1 MRVLIVDDEPLARTA
16 LARILIA
23 RSDVEHFDSAADAI
37 EAEDRL
43 AENDYDV
50 MLLDIS
56 LPARTGLE
64 LLDRLRQRLKP
75 VPSVVFV
82 TAYAQHALTAFE
94 KHAADYILKPFSS
107 ARVNEAL
114 EFASQRTQSERA
126 VKLLELLPHL
136 RSLNDDR
143 SSKIAIRSN
152 GRILFINPQDVA
164 VVQAQGNYVLLQQE
178 KGTYLL
184 KESISSAA
192 DKFKAYGFVR
202 IHRSVLVNASF
213 VEEIRSRSTGEYEL
227 RIRGGNQYIVTRTY
241 KDNLKALARMW
252 MGSGTLLAD

>member
-1 MRVLIVDDEPLARTA
+1 
-16 LARILIA
+16 
-23 RSDVEHFDSAADAI
+23 
-37 EAEDRL
+37 
-43 AENDYDV
+43 
-50 MLLDIS
+50 
-56 LPARTGLE
+56 
-64 LLDRLRQRLKP
+64 
-75 VPSVVFV
+75 
-82 TAYAQHALTAFE
+82 
-94 KHAADYILKPFSS
+94 
-107 ARVNEAL
+107 
-114 EFASQRTQSERA
+114 

-136 RSLNDDR
+136 RSLNNDR

-164 VVQAQGNYVLLQQE
+164 VVHAQGNYVLLQQE

-227 RIRGGNQYIVTRTY
+227 RIRGGHQYIVTRTY